1 MIAATPWPGCA
12 PDESCSGYNRAL
24 LVFSFDSW
32 AAIWITV
39 ALVAAVVEVSIPHF
53 GIIFVSAGAFAAAAA
68 AYLSFGL
75 PVQIVL
81 FIIVVAVSFL
91 VLRPMVLKNMGAA
104 GVPGRTEVLIG
115 REGIVTHDIETHGR
129 RRPRERRRPGLGGPR
144 RRADCRRHAHQ
155 GRRRRRHRSGG
166 QAGMT
171 TYVLFAIA
179 LFLLVILMKAVK
191 IVPQKQVK
199 IIERLGKYHRTAE
212 AGLNTIFPFLDSVRE
227 TIDQR
232 EQITKIEPQA
242 AITRD
247 NVTMEVDAVIYYV
260 IMDPVRAVY
269 EVQNLKWGIEQLTLS
284 ALRNVIGALDLDHT
298 LTSRDTIN
306 GQLRTALDTATQQW
320 GIKVMRIELKNITPP
335 EEIRLTMEKQMT
347 AERSRRAVV
356 TTAEGEKASAIL
368 RAEGQKQSQIV
379 NAEGSKQAA
388 ILAAEG
394 QAEARLRV
402 AQAEA
407 QAIEMV
413 TRSLGPGPSSAQYL
427 IAKSYLESLGQ
438 IAKDADK
445 LVFLPYEA
453 AGVMA
458 SLGGLKELL
467 KTPAGEVTVAQFANV
482 EQSECRTKHV
492 ARRHGERRTGACGI
506 RPPSLSCSLF
516 SPAAGLPAAGD
527 RSPTPNRIALDAR
540 DRAGAHDPEPALR
553 AVVRHSGRPDGAD
566 RRPRHDSLRRHRHGA
581 SARASTS
588 PPVPTRVRSVAV
600 GGKPSA
606 FRVVNGH
613 IVIPASALTP
623 ARTPSRSRFAP
634 ATRRSTATPT
644 SSTRSSCRRGRT
656 RPSPASINPT

>member
-1 MIAATPWPGCA
+1 
-12 PDESCSGYNRAL
+12 
-24 LVFSFDSW
+24 
-32 AAIWITV
+32 
-39 ALVAAVVEVSIPHF
+39 
-53 GIIFVSAGAFAAAAA
+53 
-68 AYLSFGL
+68 
-75 PVQIVL
+75 
-81 FIIVVAVSFL
+81 
-91 VLRPMVLKNMGAA
+91 
-104 GVPGRTEVLIG
+104 
-115 REGIVTHDIETHGR
+115 
-129 RRPRERRRPGLGGPR
+129 
-144 RRADCRRHAHQ
+144 
-155 GRRRRRHRSGG
+155 
-166 QAGMT
+166 MT
-171 TYVLFAIA
+171 TYVLFAVA

-347 AERSRRAVV
+347 AERTRRAVV
-356 TTAEGEKASAIL
+356 TTAEGEKSSAIL

-379 NAEGSKQAA
+379 NAEGSKQAV

-407 QAIEMV
+407 QAIEMI
-413 TRSLGPGPSSAQYL
+413 TRALGPGRSSAQYL

-438 IAKDADK
+438 IAEDADK
-445 LVFLPYEA
+445 LVFVPYEA

-458 SLGGLKELL
+458 SLGGLKELF
-467 KTPAGEVTVAQFANV
+467 KTPA
-482 EQSECRTKHV
+482 TK
-492 ARRHGERRTGACGI
+492 
-506 RPPSLSCSLF
+506 
-516 SPAAGLPAAGD
+516 
-527 RSPTPNRIALDAR
+527 
-540 DRAGAHDPEPALR
+540 
-553 AVVRHSGRPDGAD
+553 
-566 RRPRHDSLRRHRHGA
+566 
-581 SARASTS
+581 
-588 PPVPTRVRSVAV
+588 
-600 GGKPSA
+600 
-606 FRVVNGH
+606 
-613 IVIPASALTP
+613 
-623 ARTPSRSRFAP
+623 
-634 ATRRSTATPT
+634 
-644 SSTRSSCRRGRT
+644 
-656 RPSPASINPT
+656 